1 VCVFC
6 ARRHRDRRSS
16 GSVDRE
22 MMWVWCGCGWGW
34 MDGSHGNSSDY
45 TVYRL
50 YRSVIV

>member
-22 MMWVWCGCGWGW
+22 MMWVWCTGW
-34 MDGSHGNSSDY
+34 MGL
-45 TVYRL
+45 TVILRTIQYIG
-50 YRSVIV
+50 YQRSVIV